1 MEALIEA
8 YQSEI
13 LSTLAVCFIFLIL
26 RFITNKMVRRVGR
39 FNDLNETRTRLIV
52 KYISY
57 GLLFL
62 TLVGLVFIWGVNI
75 REIGL
80 IFSSVFAVIG
90 VALFAQWSILS
101 NITAGIILFFTFPYK
116 IGDRI
121 RIQDK
126 DINYD
131 GNYII
136 EDIRAYHLH
145 LRKEDGEL
153 MTYPNNLMLQKAVSL
168 IETADHGREGSEAL

>member
-8 YQSEI
+8 YQREI
-13 LSTLAVCFIFLIL
+13 LSTLAVCVVFLIL
-26 RFITNKMVRRVGR
+26 RFIANKMVRRVGR

-62 TLVGLVFIWGVNI
+62 TLVGLVFVWGVNI